1 MPRGRIRI
9 GVLAAVVALVVAA
22 PVASI
27 ASATADHYLCYRAG
41 LAKGS
46 LRFPKGVTKTLADRV
61 GTETFGIAG
70 IKTVCTP
77 VDRNGSGVAHPSVH
91 LEGFA
96 IRKQHGAAR
105 FVRSDQVVADAF

>member
-9 GVLAAVVALVVAA
+9 GVLAVVAALVGRA

-61 GTETFGIAG
+61 GTQTFGITG

-77 VDRNGSGVAHPSVH
+77 VDRNGAGVAHASIH
-91 LEGFA
+91 LEGYA
-96 IRKQHGAAR
+96 LRKQHGASR
-105 FVRSDQVVADAF
+105 FVRSDEVVADA